1 VIVVENLNITA
12 RNSGLAIVKDI
23 AFSVEPGK
31 VMGLVGESGSGKTTV
46 SLALLAYAKPGTL
59 ISRGSR
65 VLIGGVDILSLP
77 LDEQRKIRGKLV
89 SYVPQDP
96 SASLNPAIRIGVQL
110 VEGLLAGEDALS
122 KEAADERVAKLLG
135 EVGLPSTEQF
145 LNRYPAQLSGG
156 QLQRVAIAMAVA
168 SHPRLIVLDE
178 PTTGLD
184 VATQNEVLAMMSR
197 VCSSHDIAAIYISHD
212 LAVVGHVADT
222 IVVLYAGR
230 IVENGLKEQI
240 LSCPSHPYTRA
251 LLAAMP
257 SVSEARLPMPIH
269 GKTPPLADRD
279 EGCVFRSRCRFAE
292 EMCAVPPAIVPVAEF
307 HDVRC
312 HFTRK
317 VRSEPL
323 DRAPFIVSRPSYA
336 STVMKVAGL
345 NARYGDTTILHDVS
359 FSLEKGECLAVVGE
373 SGSGKT
379 TLSRC
384 LIGLHHNWHG
394 RLDFEGT
401 ALASSSAARTVLQRR
416 RIQYIFQNPYGS
428 LNPRKTVAANLAV
441 PIRHFATGDASDINR
456 SIQDVLQ
463 RVELR
468 PDHAARYPNEL
479 SGGEKQRVA
488 IARALLCSP
497 EILICD
503 EITSALDVSVQA
515 AILALLRSLMDDGL
529 SIVFVT
535 HNLGVV
541 RSLAHRV
548 AVLDKGRVVELGD
561 TSSVM
566 SEPSADYTRIL
577 LANTLEL
584 A

>member
-1 VIVVENLNITA
+1 MSDRASSQLAWEVGFR
-12 RNSGLAIVKDI
+12 RNSTC
-23 AFSVEPGK
+23 
-31 VMGLVGESGSGKTTV
+31 LV
-46 SLALLAYAKPGTL
+46 
-59 ISRGSR
+59 
-65 VLIGGVDILSLP
+65 
-77 LDEQRKIRGKLV
+77 QRRPN
-89 SYVPQDP
+89 S
-96 SASLNPAIRIGVQL
+96 
-110 VEGLLAGEDALS
+110 
-122 KEAADERVAKLLG
+122 
-135 EVGLPSTEQF
+135 PSTPPHTV
-145 LNRYPAQLSGG
+145 YLS
-156 QLQRVAIAMAVA
+156 
-168 SHPRLIVLDE
+168 E
-178 PTTGLD
+178 
-184 VATQNEVLAMMSR
+184 
-197 VCSSHDIAAIYISHD
+197 
-212 LAVVGHVADT
+212 
-222 IVVLYAGR
+222 
-230 IVENGLKEQI
+230 
-240 LSCPSHPYTRA
+240 
-251 LLAAMP
+251 
-257 SVSEARLPMPIH
+257 
-269 GKTPPLADRD
+269 
-279 EGCVFRSRCRFAE
+279 
-292 EMCAVPPAIVPVAEF
+292 
-307 HDVRC
+307 
-312 HFTRK
+312 
-317 VRSEPL
+317 
-323 DRAPFIVSRPSYA
+323 
-336 STVMKVAGL
+336 
-345 NARYGDTTILHDVS
+345 
-359 FSLEKGECLAVVGE
+359 
-373 SGSGKT
+373 
-379 TLSRC
+379 
-384 LIGLHHNWHG
+384 
-394 RLDFEGT
+394 
-401 ALASSSAARTVLQRR
+401 
-416 RIQYIFQNPYGS
+416 PYGS